1 VPVSYAVV
9 RGHSWLTRGVFRLF
23 LLGLAIPAQAAIIPL
38 FLIINR
44 LGFYD
49 SLWGVI
55 LPTAAFSLS
64 TVAYPAPGV

>member
-1 VPVSYAVV
+1 
-9 RGHSWLTRGVFRLF
+9 VFRLF